1 MSASQARRLSVNVE
15 RFDLAAPFV
24 ISRGG
29 RCVADVV
36 SATLE
41 EGLFRGRGECAPYGR
56 FGESVAGVVAAI
68 EGLRGAMEAGVERAA
83 LQSLLP
89 VGAARNALDC
99 ALWDLDAKR
108 LGLRAY
114 EMAGLH
120 RMAPVVTAFTI
131 SLGPPQAMAAQAA
144 LHADKPLLKLKL
156 GGVGDE
162 ARLAA
167 VRAAAPRCDLIV
179 DANEAWRPDDLPRLF
194 AACEAAGVLLIEQP
208 LPEGR
213 DAALIQRPRTIPVCA
228 DESIRDRA
236 GLSALRDRY
245 DLINIKLDKTGG
257 LTEALLLADEAQ
269 RLGFGLFLG
278 CMVGTSLAM
287 APALLL
293 APRCRFVDLDG
304 PLLLARDRSP
314 RLVYDDCVIQPPGPD
329 VWG

>member
-1 MSASQARRLSVNVE
+1 V
-15 RFDLAAPFV
+15 
-24 ISRGG
+24 
-29 RCVADVV
+29 
-36 SATLE
+36 
-41 EGLFRGRGECAPYGR
+41 
-56 FGESVAGVVAAI
+56 
-68 EGLRGAMEAGVERAA
+68 RAH
-83 LQSLLP
+83 
-89 VGAARNALDC
+89 
-99 ALWDLDAKR
+99 
-108 LGLRAY
+108 

-120 RMAPVVTAFTI
+120 RLAPVVTAFTL
-131 SLGPPQAMAAQAA
+131 SVGPPQAMAAQAA
-144 LHADKPLLKLKL
+144 QHGDKPLLKLKL

-167 VRAAAPRCDLIV
+167 VRAAAPHSDLIV

-213 DAALIQRPRTIPVCA
+213 DEALIQRPRTIPVCA
-228 DESIRDRA
+228 DESIHDRA
-236 GLSALRDRY
+236 GLAALRERY

-257 LTEALLLADEAQ
+257 LTEALRLADAAE
-269 RLGFGLFLG
+269 RLGFGLFVG

-314 RLVYDDCVIQPPGPD
+314 GLTYDACMIQPAGPE